1 MLLRSVDDVE
11 LKAISDEVR
20 SEGVSVIHGLL
31 DSDFITSLSSSL
43 TSQWTSYK
51 LLVDDDRRSSAGEK
65 GIIRALPALDRVF
78 LQFASAPEILK
89 IVDSLVSPTAILH
102 LGNGFVLLPSEYADD
117 SDLKLFQATWHRDF
131 PRNVSSKL
139 LSVNIFVPLTRTSLN
154 HGATEFLV
162 GSHASDRD
170 LEEHLGSRPVG
181 TFETVEGDI
190 IVFDSTIWHRAGPRD
205 PTQVRLA
212 MNFQFTHHWIKPQID
227 HSRLIGYDS
236 ESRLSEPERR
246 VLGFDARVPADFS
259 EFYRPNSERLYKAG
273 QG

>member
-117 SDLKLFQATWHRDF
+117 SNLKLFQSTWHRDF

-139 LSVNIFVPLTRTSLN
+139 LSLNIFVPLTWTSPN

-162 GSHASDRD
+162 GSHASDRNI
-170 LEEHLGSRPVG
+170 EEHLASCPLG
-181 TFETVEGDI
+181 TFETVQGDVV
-190 IVFDSTIWHRAGPRD
+190 VFDSTIWHRAGPRD
-205 PTQVRLA
+205 PEQIRLA
-212 MNFQFTHHWIKPQID
+212 MNFQFAHHWIKLQIN
-227 HSRLIGYDS
+227 HARLMGYHAAS
-236 ESRLSEPERR
+236 LLSEPERR
-246 VLGFDARVPADFS
+246 VLGFNARVPANFS
-259 EFYRPNSERLYKAG
+259 EFYRPSPERL
-273 QG
+273 